1 MIFAPRCWKLFFAHA
16 IVVSMKRLT
25 LCAALSLLTAGA
37 LCAQSLVG
45 RTMYVTAKTLE
56 VKSST
61 AFFADT
67 LGSLVYGAPVSIL
80 QEYGKWVQVKTS
92 EPPELSGWVAAASLT
107 TKRIISGS
115 STSASANEIALAGKG
130 FNQEVE
136 NVYRQNGALNYE
148 AIDEMEA
155 IHISNRQLFSFL
167 QEGRLARGE

>member
-1 MIFAPRCWKLFFAHA
+1 MAG
-16 IVVSMKRLT
+16 MKRLILYT
-25 LCAALSLLTAGA
+25 AFSLVTAGA

-45 RTMYVTAKTLE
+45 KTMYVTAKTIE

-67 LGSLVYGAPVSIL
+67 LGTLSYGAPVSIL
-80 QEYGKWVQVKTS
+80 QEYGKWLQIKSS
-92 EPPELSGWVAAASLT
+92 EPPEISGWVSAASLT
-107 TKRIISGS
+107 SKRIISGS

-136 NVYRQNGALNYE
+136 NAYRQSGTLNYD
-148 AIDEMEA
+148 AVDAMEA
-155 IHISNRQLFSFL
+155 MSIPNRQLFSFL